1 MYIVSP
7 FLNLRNLRNLQNLC
21 TIHIYMY
28 ECIFDIYSKQIISS
42 RMANYLIIWKIRLL
56 IRLVYYVVHEQ
67 NLSFL

>member
-7 FLNLRNLRNLQNLC
+7 FLNLRSLRNLQNLC

-42 RMANYLIIWKIRLL
+42 RMANYLII
-56 IRLVYYVVHEQ
+56 
-67 NLSFL
+67 